1 VRKIKSGS
9 TLKTEIRIA
18 KKEELSDLLA
28 LEKLCFKEETFHKK
42 QLGYLL
48 LKAKSLVLV
57 ALTDDD
63 IIGSMIVLLRKNI
76 LQARIYSLNVHP
88 AYRRMG
94 VGSLLM
100 DMALKFLKERGFRKI
115 TLEAG
120 VNNTAA
126 RKLYESK
133 GFSVDKILRSYYK
146 NSDDALHLTKNL

>member
-1 VRKIKSGS
+1 MKP
-9 TLKTEIRIA
+9 EIRIA

-57 ALTDDD
+57 ASADEN
-63 IIGSMIVLLRKNI
+63 IIGSIIVLLRKNI

-88 AYRRMG
+88 ACRRMG
-94 VGSLLM
+94 IGSLLM
-100 DMALKFLKERGFRKI
+100 DTALGFLKERGFRKI

-120 VNNTAA
+120 INNTAA
-126 RKLYESK
+126 RNLYESK
-133 GFSVDKILRSYYK
+133 GFSVDKTLRSYYK
-146 NSDDALHLTKNL
+146 KGDDALHFTKNL

>member
-1 VRKIKSGS
+1 MLKVARGS
-9 TLKTEIRIA
+9 TLKPEIRIA
-18 KKEELSDLLA
+18 RKDELPNLLA

-48 LKAKSLVLV
+48 LKAKSLVLI
-57 ALTDDD
+57 ASADED
-63 IIGSMIVLLRKNI
+63 IIGSVIVLLRKNI

-94 VGSLLM
+94 IGSLLM
-100 DMALKFLKERGFRKI
+100 DTAFEFLKERGFRKI

-126 RKLYESK
+126 RNLYESK
-133 GFSVDKILRSYYK
+133 GFSVDKTLRSYYK
-146 NSDDALHLTKNL
+146 NGDDALHLTKNL

>member
-1 VRKIKSGS
+1 
-9 TLKTEIRIA
+9 LKPEIRIA
-18 KKEELSDLLA
+18 KKEELPDLLA

-57 ALTDDD
+57 ASADEN
-63 IIGSMIVLLRKNI
+63 IIGSMIILLRKNI

-94 VGSLLM
+94 IGSLLM
-100 DMALKFLKERGFRKI
+100 DTALGVLKKRGFRKI

-120 VNNTAA
+120 INNTAA
-126 RKLYESK
+126 RNLYESK
-133 GFSVDKILRSYYK
+133 GFSADKTLRSYYK
-146 NSDDALHLTKNL
+146 NGDDALHLTKIL

>member
-1 VRKIKSGS
+1 MKP
-9 TLKTEIRIA
+9 EIRIA

-57 ALTDDD
+57 ASADDD
-63 IIGSMIVLLRKNI
+63 IIGSMIVLLRENI

-94 VGSLLM
+94 TGSLLM
-100 DMALKFLKERGFRKI
+100 DTALEFLKERGFRKI

-126 RKLYESK
+126 RNLYKSK

-146 NSDDALHLTKNL
+146 NGDDALHLTKNL

>member
-1 VRKIKSGS
+1 
-9 TLKTEIRIA
+9 LKPEIRIA
-18 KKEELSDLLA
+18 KKEELPDLLA

-57 ALTDDD
+57 ASADDK
-63 IIGSMIVLLRKNI
+63 IIGSMIVLLRENI
-76 LQARIYSLNVHP
+76 MQARIYSLNVHP
-88 AYRRMG
+88 SYRRMG
-94 VGSLLM
+94 IGRLLM
-100 DMALKFLKERGFRKI
+100 DTALEFLKERGFRKF

-126 RKLYESK
+126 RNLYESK

-146 NSDDALHLTKNL
+146 NGDDALHFTKNL